1 MAGVALNG
9 SEIKLSTKNGY
20 VRFKYEYPQGSRRRP
35 KPPGHGNGE
44 TNADVTGKVTC
55 ANQIFLNGISLAV
68 VGDKTTESWEA
79 NPPPRAPKGHITS
92 VTPGRSGSGSG
103 EVSGGSNK
111 VFYNGKAVALIGSTV
126 KTMLN
131 TDTTIETGN
140 DKLNISS

>member
-9 SEIKLSTKNGY
+9 SEIKLSTKKDY
-20 VRFKYEYPQGSRRRP
+20 VHFNYVYEEGRRHRPTPGS
-35 KPPGHGNGE
+35 GN
-44 TNADVTGKVTC
+44 TNADVIGKIVC
-55 ANQIFLNGISLAV
+55 SNKIFLNGISLAT
-68 VGDKTTESWEA
+68 VGDKTAESWEA

-92 VTPGRSGSGSG
+92 ISPGTSGSGNG
-103 EVSGGSNK
+103 EIATGSQK